1 MTRRLFEQF
10 RATLLGHYR
19 HDRSAPRSASAPGYP
34 LRQQAGHPHAQSH
47 SETLSGQ
54 APRRQTITQALAM
67 PGIENI
73 EFDPPVWNSCSSH
86 PPANEVRTR
95 HQCRFRTSQ
104 GRRQANAKVSAWIAN
119 VDTSALFLSAITVM
133 ELEIG
138 IQRAERKDPRQG
150 IVLRAWMNGRV
161 MPTFAA
167 QVLPIDVK
175 IARRCAAG
183 PALRN
188 MPDRR
193 SERDALI
200 AATALVHGMI
210 VVTRNVADFTPLGTP
225 LLNPWSSD

>member
-1 MTRRLFEQF
+1 MRYVLDTNVVSE
-10 RATLLGHYR
+10 
-19 HDRSAPRSASAPGYP
+19 PRK
-34 LRQQAGHPHAQSH
+34 AGA
-47 SETLSGQ
+47 G
-54 APRRQTITQALAM
+54 
-67 PGIENI
+67 
-73 EFDPPVWNSCSSH
+73 
-86 PPANEVRTR
+86 
-95 HQCRFRTSQ
+95 
-104 GRRQANAKVSAWIAN
+104 QANAKVSAWIAN

-138 IQRAERKDPRQG
+138 IQRQG

-161 MPTFAA
+161 MRTFAA

-175 IARRCAAG
+175 IARRCAA
-183 PALRN
+183 PHV
-188 MPDRR
+188 PDRR